1 MYQFSVKNAS
11 EVDIQRICRECEE
24 DEGADAILVTSQNA
38 LLLLR
43 QDFLDKFNGADSQV
57 VGCEPHDYEWG
68 GTGF

>member
-1 MYQFSVKNAS
+1 MYQFSVKDAS

-43 QDFLDKFNGADSQV
+43 QDFLAKFTGRCLWCAAMPS
-57 VGCEPHDYEWG
+57 PMWG
-68 GTGF
+68 MRA